1 MPKKLTI
8 IPITSPDAQP
18 EQVAE
23 QAPEQAPIQPEQPTE
38 QPAEPPSTKAEPQT
52 ENEDIDT
59 DEMEQFLK
67 SEVKRRR
74 AEKKLTEEKSVCP
87 DCNKSMS
94 SKSLKY
100 SHAKNCK
107 AKQPPA
113 PEPTPEPPK
122 PEPTPEPT
130 QQPKPKRKANPKPKP
145 VKQETYE
152 ADTEA
157 PAAPRQKS
165 LHEVQAPNPYEQA
178 SKQLNDRRER
188 DLARL
193 EQLRNLMSNA
203 V

>member
-8 IPITSPDAQP
+8 IPITPPDAQP

-23 QAPEQAPIQPEQPTE
+23 RAPQPSEPIQPE

-74 AEKKLTEEKSVCP
+74 AEKKLTEEKAACP

-107 AKQPPA
+107 AKQQ

-122 PEPTPEPT
+122 PEPPKPEPT
-130 QQPKPKRKANPKPKP
+130 PTPTPQPKPKRKANPKPKP
-145 VKQETYE
+145 VKQESYE

-157 PAAPRQKS
+157 PAVPRQKS
-165 LHEVQAPNPYEQA
+165 FYEVSPPNPYEQE
-178 SKQLNDRRER
+178 SKHLNDRRER
-188 DLARL
+188 DLVRL

-203 V
+203 F

>member
-18 EQVAE
+18 EPVVE
-23 QAPEQAPIQPEQPTE
+23 QAPEPSEPIQPE

-67 SEVKRRR
+67 SEVKRRE
-74 AEKKLTEEKSVCP
+74 AENKLTEEKSVCP

-113 PEPTPEPPK
+113 PEPPKPEPPK
-122 PEPTPEPT
+122 PEPTHEPT
-130 QQPKPKRKANPKPKP
+130 PQPKPKRKANPKPK
-145 VKQETYE
+145 VIKQQSYE

-157 PAAPRQKS
+157 PPIPKQKS
-165 LHEVQAPNPYEQA
+165 FYEVQAPSPYEQE

-203 V
+203 F